1 MQSFEFST
9 EVCLGYHCSGRGEY
23 VEAKGS
29 FSLEE
34 EDVHALVKLIRDK
47 GGKTDIVELDLIGS
61 LPNIYE
67 TIHEAYREA
76 VAEATTNHM
85 ILEGY
90 RNGYF
95 EENDGVIESLEE
107 EGLFKFDPDLEAL
120 REDLGLDEDD
130 EISDEDIEDAK
141 EEAFEEWKDEYFNSL
156 SEEDQ
161 VFFIER
167 YYIVNTDNSTDD
179 YDINLEIPQEIVDL
193 ATKED

>member
-67 TIHEAYREA
+67 TIHEAYRDA